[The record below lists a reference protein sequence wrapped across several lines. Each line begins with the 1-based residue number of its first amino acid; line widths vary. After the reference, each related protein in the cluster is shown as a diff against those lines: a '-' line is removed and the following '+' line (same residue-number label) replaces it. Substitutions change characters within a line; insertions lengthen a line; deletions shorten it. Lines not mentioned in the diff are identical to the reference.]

1 MEKIIDFTTIEQRI
15 LALSSYL
22 KDIKVSLRDGVL
34 FARMYPDFEALQR
47 AKIINIKEELRWYAI
62 ELYNLE
68 AEENAKIR
76 AFEIIHPALE
86 LDENDASK
94 DEIYQKLISFLH
106 THSKAALAF
115 TSHLELD
122 LGLDSID
129 YVELF
134 IFIEESFGVV
144 VDERNFA
151 SMMHV
156 NELYS
161 YIKAHHTQIQN
172 AVKNLETV
180 LQEPIKEKLLY
191 SPFIMFLYK
200 IVLFPLFKLYF
211 RLEVSGE
218 QNLPKG
224 ACIIAPSHQSMLD
237 GFLIESSLPYAILKN
252 TFFLAYKNVFGT
264 KLLKPISDHGQTI
277 LIDANENLKHTL
289 QYLALP
295 LQEEKNLVIFPEGAR
310 TRDRKLLEFRPF
322 FAMLAKI
329 YNLPVVP
336 VMIDGSFEALGSG
349 KSFPKPK
356 KIRVHYLEP
365 IVPDGLSVSEIVEK
379 TTEAIANEIRERGV
393 YTK

>member
-15 LALSSYL
+15 LSLSLYL
-22 KDIKVSLRDGVL
+22 KDIKVSLRNGVL
-34 FARMYPDFEALQR
+34 FARMYPDFEALQG

-68 AEENAKIR
+68 AEEDRKIR

-86 LDENDASK
+86 IDESDASE
-94 DEIYQKLISFLH
+94 DAIYQKLTSFLH
-106 THSKAALAF
+106 AHSKAELAF

-122 LGLDSID
+122 LGLDSIE

-151 SMMHV
+151 SMMRL

-161 YIKAHHTQIQN
+161 YIKAHHIQIQN
-172 AVKNLETV
+172 AAKNLETT

-191 SPFIMFLYK
+191 SPYIMLLYK
-200 IVLFPLFKLYF
+200 IVLFPLFKFYF

-218 QNLPKG
+218 KNLPKG

-237 GFLIESSLPYAILKN
+237 GFLIESSLPYFILKN

-264 KLLKPISDHGQTI
+264 KLLKPVSENGQTI
-277 LIDANENLKHTL
+277 LIDANENLKHTM
-289 QYLALP
+289 QYVALP
-295 LQEEKNLVIFPEGAR
+295 LQEKKNLVIFPEGAR

-329 YNLPVVP
+329 YNVPVVP

-349 KSFPKPK
+349 KIFPLPR
-356 KIRVHYLEP
+356 KIKVHYLQP
-365 IVPDGLSVSEIVEK
+365 IYPKGLRVEEIVENTK
-379 TTEAIANEIRERGV
+379 EAVAHELRTKGV
-393 YTK
+393 FAQ